1 MSKRDYYD
9 ILGVTRSADRDAIKK
24 AYRQLARKWHPDVNK
39 SEDAQ
44 KRFSEIQEAYD
55 VLSDEEKRKQYDRF
69 GHVGVGAGSP
79 GTSGPGGGGGAYSR
93 SWDSGSW
100 GVGGGGPGAGGADI
114 GSIFEELFG
123 GGRRQRHQTEGGGS
137 PFGFDPRAGA
147 TRGANRAPRPGE
159 DLQHVVE
166 ITFNTAIRG
175 GKEHLRFSSGDQSEV
190 IDVTIPPG
198 VEDGTKLRI
207 RGKGH
212 PGAAGGTPGD
222 LILTVRVGKHPYYRR
237 DGLNILLDVPITIAE
252 AVLGTTVTVPTIK
265 GQVGIKI
272 PAGAQPGQKLR
283 IPKHGIVGKD
293 GATGDFHAVINVV
306 IPTDLSESDVEAV
319 RSLGSHLPSPRTGAP
334 WE

>member
-9 ILGVTRSADRDAIKK
+9 ILGLSRSADSDAIKK
-24 AYRQLARKWHPDVNK
+24 AYRQLVRKWHPDVNK
-39 SEDAQ
+39 SEDAE

-55 VLSDEEKRKQYDRF
+55 VLSDAEKRKQYDRF

-79 GTSGPGGGGGAYSR
+79 GAGGPGGGGGAYTW
-93 SWDSGSW
+93 SWDSSS
-100 GVGGGGPGAGGADI
+100 GGGGSPGAGGADI

-123 GGRRQRHQTEGGGS
+123 GGRRHRRGAGGGGS
-137 PFGFDPRAGA
+137 PFGFDPGAGA
-147 TRGANRAPRPGE
+147 THRSNREPKRGEN
-159 DLQHVVE
+159 LQHVVE

-175 GKEHLRFSSGDQSEV
+175 GKEHLRLSSGDGSEV

-212 PGAAGGTPGD
+212 PGAGSGTPGD
-222 LILTVRVGKHPYYRR
+222 LMLTVQVGKHPYYRR
-237 DGLNILLDVPITIAE
+237 DGLNILLDVPITFAE

-265 GQVGIKI
+265 GRVEIKI

-283 IPKHGIVGKD
+283 IPKHGIVGK
-293 GATGDFHAVINVV
+293 GGVAGDFHAVIGVV
-306 IPTDLSESDVEAV
+306 IPTDLSEAEMEAV